1 MNASHWYLN
10 ILCRQ
15 HGEKVMNF
23 SIYCS
28 LYHVSILFFELK
40 NRFIPFTL
48 VYTPSNI
55 FRAYITLVVK
65 LEHDL
70 WIARLGDYH
79 VWMLTNPIKSKP
91 KHNSGGGVGIWT
103 DSKAPLSLWIC
114 RNLEYVSVSFMF
126 FWQSSENVCM
136 NLATGP
142 LLTGFWHEGL
152 SSQTLRI

>member
-28 LYHVSILFFELK
+28 LYHIPILFFKLK
-40 NRFIPFTL
+40 NIFIPFTL
-48 VYTPSNI
+48 VYPPSNI

-65 LEHDL
+65 LEHHL
-70 WIARLGDYH
+70 WIARLGDYC
-79 VWMLTNPIKSKP
+79 VWMLTNPISSKH

-103 DSKAPLSLWIC
+103 DSEVTVTDYKLWESQIDDKEPPESSPEIT
-114 RNLEYVSVSFMF
+114 LHSIKGHPWHPTKS
-126 FWQSSENVCM
+126 QSCLVAKS
-136 NLATGP
+136 
-142 LLTGFWHEGL
+142 H
-152 SSQTLRI
+152 S